1 MASLGTVGVNT
12 TVVPVLGL
20 ARITPFFVGWP
31 ASRIVPLDA
40 FRGPMPTRAGGA
52 GGVPADL
59 VPIIVGA
66 QGAGGG
72 GISVW

>member
-1 MASLGTVGVNT
+1 MANLGTVGVNT
-12 TVVPVLGL
+12 TTLPAQGL
-20 ARITPFFVGWP
+20 APITPFFVGWP
-31 ASRIVPLDA
+31 ASRIVPLDSY
-40 FRGPMPTRAGGA
+40 RGPMPVRAGGA

-59 VPIIVGA
+59 VPITVGA